1 MLRICQYKYAY
12 YFLYSIFGS
21 GKVLL
26 MIQERGL
33 FGLNMTI
40 LVTSVLVFG
49 VIAGILGVILLYAGV
64 TGEGAILLWLIIS
77 FLMIFLQ
84 WYFGPALIRFVTGAR
99 EVKPEEAPK
108 LHAMLDRLSSE
119 AGIPKP
125 KLYVVNNRTP
135 NAFAFGRTQGSSGI
149 AVHTGLLEV
158 LNEDEVEAVL
168 AHEVGHIKHRDV
180 LVMTVASSLPVMLYY
195 AVLIFGGGNDRERG
209 LGSIMLTFIG
219 AIIAQLIGQLMVM
232 WLSRRREYY
241 ADAFAAYATRKPEL
255 LMSALAKITYKAGPE
270 PAASGLSSLY
280 IADPSPP
287 EKEKVAEIARAL
299 GTGNPALI
307 ESAIQNEVQ
316 KAGVFEMFMTHPLTA
331 KRLAALWEIKKENEF
346 AA

>member
-1 MLRICQYKYAY
+1 
-12 YFLYSIFGS
+12 
-21 GKVLL
+21 

-40 LVTSVLVFG
+40 LITSVLVFG
-49 VIAGILGVILLYAGV
+49 VIAGILGLILLYSGV
-64 TGEGAILLWLIIS
+64 TGEGSIVLWLAVS
-77 FLMIFLQ
+77 FIMIFLQ

-99 EVKPEEAPK
+99 EIKPEEAPK
-108 LHAMLDRLSSE
+108 LHAMLDRLSNE

-135 NAFAFGRTQGSSGI
+135 NAFAFGRTQGSSAI

-158 LNEDEVEAVL
+158 LNDGEVEAVL

-180 LVMTVASSLPVMLYY
+180 LVMTIASALPVMLYY

-209 LGSIMLTFIG
+209 LGSIILTFIG

-255 LMSALAKITYKAGPE
+255 LMSALAKITYKMDPT
-270 PAASGLSSLY
+270 PAAAGLSSLY
-280 IADPSPP
+280 IADPAPP
-287 EKEKVAEIARAL
+287 ERESIAEIARAL
-299 GTGNPALI
+299 GAGNPALI
-307 ESAIQNEVQ
+307 EDAINAEISHS
-316 KAGVFEMFMTHPLTA
+316 KAFELFMTHPLTA
-331 KRLAALWEIKKENEF
+331 KRLAALWRLKKEI